1 MPNAPR
7 IVVSNKLVYTER
19 LVADLNFWS
28 EVERYDVYEKCFR
41 YDIFSISILAIDT
54 SNTYFYQCYSKFTE
68 AVGCLRIQKLV
79 YTIKRFR
86 LKLTINWTSNFKT
99 KN

>member
-54 SNTYFYQCYSKFTE
+54 SNNTFIN
-68 AVGCLRIQKLV
+68 AIQNLLKPLV
-79 YTIKRFR
+79 VVEFR
-86 LKLTINWTSNFKT
+86 N
-99 KN
+99 

>member
-54 SNTYFYQCYSKFTE
+54 SNNTFIN
-68 AVGCLRIQKLV
+68 AIQNLLKPLV
-79 YTIKRFR
+79 VLEFR
-86 LKLTINWTSNFKT
+86 N
-99 KN
+99 